1 MSSNSS
7 KIYAITDSQLM
18 PGELLPEKSALALK
32 AGLAF
37 LQYRRKGGT
46 DEERQQ
52 EAAQLLEL
60 CRQYQTPLIINDD
73 LALALAVD
81 ADGVHLGQQDG
92 SIAEAR
98 QQLGP
103 DKIIGATCHDSLEL
117 AQQAI
122 NEGASYIAFGHFF
135 PSNTKPNAKPA
146 PLDLLAQAKL
156 SFDCPIVA
164 IGGINHDNAG
174 QVIAA
179 GADYVA
185 VVHSLFA
192 ADQPDLQVSRMQQAL
207 NKVESA

>member
-18 PGELLPEKSALALK
+18 PGELLLEKSALALK

-52 EAAQLLEL
+52 EATQLLKL

-92 SIAEAR
+92 SIADAR

-103 DKIIGATCHDSLEL
+103 NKIIGATCHDSLEL

-122 NEGASYIAFGHFF
+122 NEGTSYIAFGRFF

-146 PLDLLAQAKL
+146 SLNLLAQAKL

-164 IGGINHDNAG
+164 IGGINHDNAR
-174 QVIAA
+174 QVITA

-192 ADQPDLQVSRMQQAL
+192 GDQPDLQVSRMQQTL